1 MRKGVN
7 LMAEKQVFNKVI
19 QVGTSKKGNPYF
31 FIKTKAGKLIFV
43 NLIADNKLFVP
54 TLKHGVRALE
64 VEYTGY
70 INDYGNNNQTLFNVT
85 VVDELY
91 NL

>member
-1 MRKGVN
+1 MKGGIK
-7 LMAEKQVFNKVI
+7 MAEKQTFKKVI
-19 QVGTSKKGNPYF
+19 RVGTSKKGEPYF
-31 FIKTKAGKLIFV
+31 FIETKTGKLVFV

-64 VEYTGY
+64 VEYSGY
-70 INDYGNNNQTLFNVT
+70 IKDYQNDNLTLFNVT

>member
-1 MRKGVN
+1 
-7 LMAEKQVFNKVI
+7 MAEKQTFKKVI
-19 QVGTSKKGNPYF
+19 RVGTSKKGNPYF
-31 FIKTKAGKLIFV
+31 FIETKTGKLVFV
-43 NLIADNKLFVP
+43 NLIKDNKLFVP

-70 INDYGNNNQTLFNVT
+70 INDYDNDNQTLFNVT
-85 VVDELY
+85 IVDELY